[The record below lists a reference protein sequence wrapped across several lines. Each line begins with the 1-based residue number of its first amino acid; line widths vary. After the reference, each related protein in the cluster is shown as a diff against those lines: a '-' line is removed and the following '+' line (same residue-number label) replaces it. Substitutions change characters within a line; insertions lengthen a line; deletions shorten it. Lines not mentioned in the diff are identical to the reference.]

1 MTVQP
6 HVILNLPTPNTEE
19 SFVIPAGAQCLTIQN
34 REGDTEILYYFKSSA
49 NGGGPGK
56 DGNYFTLQPGNAKTW
71 NANWNGGQTIYFQSI
86 ANSNRNV
93 EIEYATAP

>member
-6 HVILNLPTPNTEE
+6 HVLIALTSPSTEY
-19 SFVIPAGAQCLTIQN
+19 SWVIPAGAQCITIQN
-34 REGDTEILYYFKSSA
+34 REGDTEILYYFKSNA
-49 NGGGPGK
+49 NGGGPGH

-71 NANWNGGQTIYFQSI
+71 NANWNAGQTIYFQSVT
-86 ANSNRNV
+86 NSNKNV